1 MEHSVHKY
9 CISLGVGKQSESIY
23 TLTKLGKRRRI
34 GSYFDQIGNYAILV
48 DQIGSWPGVFESRT
62 NLIVVLVGRCGHKIY
77 RAG

>member
-1 MEHSVHKY
+1 MEHSAHMY

-23 TLTKLGKRRRI
+23 TLTKLGRQRRI
-34 GSYFDQIGNYAILV
+34 GSYFDQIGNYVILL

-62 NLIVVLVGRCGHKIY
+62 NLNVLMVGRCAHTIY